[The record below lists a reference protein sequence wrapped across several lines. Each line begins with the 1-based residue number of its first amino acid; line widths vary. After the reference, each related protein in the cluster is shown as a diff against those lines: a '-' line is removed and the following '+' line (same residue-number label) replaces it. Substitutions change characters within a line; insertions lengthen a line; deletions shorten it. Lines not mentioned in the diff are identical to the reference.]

1 MKIQNAFRFG
11 LIGTLG
17 VGLGLLILMSIVSLS
32 TILTYI
38 GAALFIALGIEPMIA
53 FLERRRFPRWA
64 ALVTVLVVIIGAFT
78 ALIWAI
84 VPIAVGQATQ
94 LVQGIVS
101 WVQKGDAEKWFEQL
115 QRQFPTVV
123 NQENINNV
131 VHWLQSN
138 VGNITNGI
146 VQTGLG
152 IVSGFFGVIV
162 VIILTIYFTASLPN
176 IKRASYLLVPA
187 SKRARFADLADQVT
201 DSVGK
206 YVGGQVS
213 LALVNGVLSAIFLT
227 IIGAKFPILLASIAF
242 FFSLIP
248 LVGTITGSVIIVADL
263 PAVRLADSARRR
275 HLLPDLHAGRG
286 IRPQPAHHEPGRL
299 GAGRRRRDRCA
310 CRRIAPRHP
319 RRADRHPVRRVHPA
333 HHQTGR
339 DPATERTLK
348 SRAASAVLSPPAPR
362 DRTTRS
368 AAEAH
373 QG

>member
-17 VGLGLLILMSIVSLS
+17 VGLGLLILMSIVTLS

-38 GAALFIALGIEPMIA
+38 GAALFIALGIEPLIA
-53 FLERRRFPRWA
+53 FLERRKFPRWA
-64 ALVTVLVVIIGAFT
+64 ALVTVLVIIIGAF
-78 ALIWAI
+78 AGLIWAI

-94 LVQGIVS
+94 LVQGIVT
-101 WVQKGDAEKWFEQL
+101 WVQKGDAQKWFENL
-115 QRQFPTVV
+115 QHQFPTIV

-187 SKRARFADLADQVT
+187 SKRARFADLADQIT

-206 YVGGQVS
+206 YVMGQVS
-213 LALVNGVLSAIFLT
+213 LALVNGALSAIFLT
-227 IIGAKFPILLASIAF
+227 IIGAKFPILLAFIAF

-248 LVGTITGSVIIVADL
+248 LVGTITGSVIIVAICL
-263 PAVRLADSARRR
+263 LSGWPTALAAAIYYLIYMQVEAYILSPRIMNRAVSVPGAVVVIAALAGGS
-275 HLLPDLHAGRG
+275 LLG
-286 IRPQPAHHEPGRL
+286 IL
-299 GAGRRRRDRCA
+299 GAL
-310 CRRIAPRHP
+310 IAIPF
-319 RRADRHPVRRVHPA
+319 
-333 HHQTGR
+333 
-339 DPATERTLK
+339 
-348 SRAASAVLSPPAPR
+348 AASILLIIKQVVIPR
-362 DRTTRS
+362 QN
-368 AAEAH
+368 EL
-373 QG
+373 

>member
-17 VGLGLLILMSIVSLS
+17 VGLGLLILMSIVTLS

-38 GAALFIALGIEPMIA
+38 GAALFIALGIEPLIA
-53 FLERRRFPRWA
+53 FLERRKFPRWA

-78 ALIWAI
+78 GLIWAI
-84 VPIAVGQATQ
+84 VPIAVSQATQ
-94 LVQGIVS
+94 LVQGIVT
-101 WVQKGDAEKWFEQL
+101 WVQKGDAQKWFESL
-115 QRQFPTVV
+115 QRQFPTIV

-162 VIILTIYFTASLPN
+162 VIILTIYFTASLPS

-213 LALVNGVLSAIFLT
+213 LALVNGALSAIFLT

-248 LVGTITGSVIIVADL
+248 LVGTITGSVIIVAL
-263 PAVRLADSARRR
+263 CLLSGWPTALA
-275 HLLPDLHAGRG
+275 
-286 IRPQPAHHEPGRL
+286 
-299 GAGRRRRDRCA
+299 
-310 CRRIAPRHP
+310 
-319 RRADRHPVRRVHPA
+319 
-333 HHQTGR
+333 
-339 DPATERTLK
+339 
-348 SRAASAVLSPPAPR
+348 AAIYYLIYMQVEAYVLSPRIMNRAVQVPGAVVVIAALAGGSLLGILGALIAIPFAASILLIIKQVVIPR
-362 DRTTRS
+362 QN
-368 AAEAH
+368 EL
-373 QG
+373 

>member
-38 GAALFIALGIEPMIA
+38 GAALFIALGIEPLIA

-64 ALVTVLVVIIGAFT
+64 ALVTVLVVIIGAL
-78 ALIWAI
+78 AGLIWAI
-84 VPIAVGQATQ
+84 VPVAVGQATQ
-94 LVQGIVS
+94 LVEGIVA
-101 WVQKGDAEKWFEQL
+101 WIQKGDAEKWFEQL
-115 QRQFPTVV
+115 QHQFPTIV

-146 VQTGLG
+146 LQTGIG
-152 IVSGFFGVIV
+152 IATGIFGGIV
-162 VIILTIYFTASLPN
+162 VIILTIYFTASLPS

-206 YVGGQVS
+206 YVMGQVS
-213 LALVNGVLSAIFLT
+213 LALVNGILSAIFLT
-227 IIGAKFPILLASIAF
+227 VIGAKFPILLAFIAF

-248 LVGTITGSVIIVADL
+248 LVGTITGSVIIVAICL
-263 PAVRLADSARRR
+263 LAGWPTA
-275 HLLPDLHAGRG
+275 L
-286 IRPQPAHHEPGRL
+286 
-299 GAGRRRRDRCA
+299 
-310 CRRIAPRHP
+310 
-319 RRADRHPVRRVHPA
+319 
-333 HHQTGR
+333 
-339 DPATERTLK
+339 
-348 SRAASAVLSPPAPR
+348 AAAIYYVIYMQVEAYVLSPRIMNRAVSVPGAVVVIAALAGGSLLGILGALIAIPFAASILLIIKQVVIPR
-362 DRTTRS
+362 QN
-368 AAEAH
+368 EL
-373 QG
+373 

>member
-17 VGLGLLILMSIVSLS
+17 VGLGLLILMSIVTLS

-38 GAALFIALGIEPMIA
+38 GAALFIALGIEPLIA
-53 FLERRRFPRWA
+53 FLERRKFPRWA

-84 VPIAVGQATQ
+84 VPIAVSQATQ
-94 LVQGIVS
+94 LVQGIVT
-101 WVQKGDAEKWFEQL
+101 WVQKGDAQKWFESL
-115 QRQFPTVV
+115 QRQFPTIV

-162 VIILTIYFTASLPN
+162 VIILTIYFTASLPS

-187 SKRARFADLADQVT
+187 SKRSRFADLADQVT

-213 LALVNGVLSAIFLT
+213 LALVNGALSAIFLT
-227 IIGAKFPILLASIAF
+227 IIGARFPILLASIAF

-248 LVGTITGSVIIVADL
+248 LVGTITGSVIIVAL
-263 PAVRLADSARRR
+263 CLLSGWPTALA
-275 HLLPDLHAGRG
+275 
-286 IRPQPAHHEPGRL
+286 
-299 GAGRRRRDRCA
+299 
-310 CRRIAPRHP
+310 
-319 RRADRHPVRRVHPA
+319 
-333 HHQTGR
+333 
-339 DPATERTLK
+339 
-348 SRAASAVLSPPAPR
+348 AAIYYLIYMQVEAYVLSPRIMNRAVQVPGAVVVIAALAGGSLLGILGALIAIPFAASILLIIKQVVIPR
-362 DRTTRS
+362 QN
-368 AAEAH
+368 EL
-373 QG
+373 